1 MDLTRNEYRI
11 IGVLYEN
18 ACFSKLCSFKILR
31 IASETKLS
39 IVKIRQTMKMFVNMG
54 IVEKGAK
61 DERADTFFLTN
72 KGIEIAEENM
82 KVNKE
87 LLEKI
92 KKIKERKGE

>member
-1 MDLTRNEYRI
+1 
-11 IGVLYEN
+11 
-18 ACFSKLCSFKILR
+18 
-31 IASETKLS
+31 
-39 IVKIRQTMKMFVNMG
+39 MG